1 MEDYLKP
8 APWMAE
14 GLCREVDGDLWFPE
28 VGFSG
33 KEAKR
38 ICRACPVR
46 EQCLALALE
55 QGEQGIWGGTSERDR
70 QRMRREAA
78 A

>member
-1 MEDYLKP
+1 
-8 APWMAE
+8 
-14 GLCREVDGDLWFPE
+14 
-28 VGFSG
+28 
-33 KEAKR
+33 
-38 ICRACPVR
+38 VR
-46 EQCLALALE
+46 EQCLALARE